1 VAFAGFGLSDELR
14 MLADLAARFVAEQIR
29 PVEEALGPV
38 ARAIPDEQLVK
49 LRTAAREAGLWCL
62 DAPREYGGAGLSVFE
77 YVVVLEQ
84 ACKHRFCFPHAG
96 GGAFGHSPP
105 VVLYSGGP
113 GIIDNFVR
121 PTIEKGWTSFT
132 AIAEPDGGTDP
143 ARAIRTTARRDG
155 DEWILNGRKL
165 WITNADRA
173 RFGVIYARTEQGI
186 SAFVVETGRPGFS
199 TRTLPVIR
207 DHWPTEV
214 LLEDVRVP
222 AGNLIGPDGAGL
234 GLASDWLVRGRLG
247 YAARAVGIAEEALR
261 IAAEWVR
268 ERQTFGAA
276 LATRQAIQWAI
287 ADSRV
292 EINAGR
298 WLTWEAAWKDDQGQD
313 ARLEAATAKLYCT
326 EMGFRVVDKMM
337 QLLGAMGMSREL
349 PLEGW
354 FRDLRVARVVEG
366 SSEILRAQIA
376 RKVIGPAASG
386 RARS

>member
-1 VAFAGFGLSDELR
+1 MTFAGFGLSDELS
-14 MLADLAARFVAEQIR
+14 LLKDLIARFLVERIR
-29 PVEEALGPV
+29 PVEEAIGPE
-38 ARAIPDEQLVK
+38 ARSIPDDDLVK
-49 LRTAAREAGLWCL
+49 LRAAAREAGLWCL
-62 DAPREYGGAGLSVFE
+62 DAPQEYGGAGLSVFE

-105 VVLYSGGP
+105 VVLYAGGP
-113 GIIDNFVR
+113 QIIENYVR
-121 PTIEKGWTSFT
+121 PTIEHGWTSFT
-132 AIAEPDGGTDP
+132 AIAEPSGGTDP

-155 DEWILNGRKL
+155 DQWVLTGRKL

-173 RFGVIYARTEQGI
+173 RFGVIYARTGQGI
-186 SAFVVETGRPGFS
+186 SAFVVETGAPGFS

-214 LLEDVRVP
+214 LLDEVRIP
-222 AGNLIGPDGAGL
+222 AGNLVGEDGAGL
-234 GLASDWLVRGRLG
+234 SLASGWLVRGRLG
-247 YAARAVGIAEEALR
+247 YAARAVGIAEEAVRL
-261 IAAEWVR
+261 ATEWVR
-268 ERQTFGAA
+268 ERKTFGAA
-276 LATRQAIQWAI
+276 LATRQAVQWAI

-298 WLTWEAAWKDDQGQD
+298 WLTWEAAWKDDQGED
-313 ARLEAATAKLYCT
+313 ARLEAAMAKLYCT
-326 EMGFRVVDKMM
+326 EMAFRVVDKMM
-337 QLLGAMGMSREL
+337 QLLGAMGMSREI

-376 RKVIGPAASG
+376 RKVIGPAVSS
-386 RARS
+386 RPR

>member
-1 VAFAGFGLSDELR
+1 MTFAGFGISAELSMLR
-14 MLADLAARFVAEQIR
+14 DLVARFVAERIR
-29 PVEEALGPV
+29 PAEEAIGPQ
-38 ARAIPDEQLVK
+38 ARAIPDDK
-49 LRTAAREAGLWCL
+49 LAELRAAAREAGLWCF
-62 DAPREYGGAGLSVFE
+62 DAPAAYGGAGLSVFE

-105 VVLYSGGP
+105 VVLYAGGP
-113 GIIDNFVR
+113 EIIKRYVV
-121 PTIEKGWTSFT
+121 PTIEQGWTSFT

-155 DEWILNGRKL
+155 DQWVLNGRKL
-165 WITNADRA
+165 WITNAERA
-173 RFGVIYARTEQGI
+173 RFGVIYARTDQGI
-186 SAFVVETGRPGFS
+186 SAFVVDTSRPGFS

-222 AGNLIGPDGAGL
+222 AGNLVGEDGSGL
-234 GLASDWLVRGRLG
+234 LLASDWLVRGRLG
-247 YAARAVGIAEEALR
+247 YAARAVGIAEEAVRL
-261 IAAEWVR
+261 AVDWVR
-268 ERQTFGAA
+268 ERKTFGAA
-276 LATRQAIQWAI
+276 LATRQAVQWAI

-326 EMGFRVVDKMM
+326 EMGFRVVDRMM
-337 QLLGAMGMSREL
+337 QLFGAMGMSREV

-366 SSEILRAQIA
+366 SSEILRSQIA
-376 RKVIGPAASG
+376 RQVIGPAVSS
-386 RARS
+386 RPR

>member
-1 VAFAGFGLSDELR
+1 MTFAGFGLSDELS
-14 MLADLAARFVAEQIR
+14 LLKDLIARFLAERIR
-29 PVEEALGPV
+29 PVEEAIGPE
-38 ARAIPDEQLVK
+38 ARSIPDDDLVK
-49 LRTAAREAGLWCL
+49 LRAAAREAGLWCL
-62 DAPREYGGAGLSVFE
+62 DAPQEYGGAGLSVFE

-105 VVLYSGGP
+105 VVLYAGGP
-113 GIIDNFVR
+113 QIIENYVR
-121 PTIEKGWTSFT
+121 PTIEHGWTSFT
-132 AIAEPDGGTDP
+132 AIAEPSGGTDP

-155 DEWILNGRKL
+155 DQWVLTGRKL

-173 RFGVIYARTEQGI
+173 RFGVIYARTGQGI
-186 SAFVVETGRPGFS
+186 SAFVVETGAPGFS

-214 LLEDVRVP
+214 LLDEVRIP
-222 AGNLIGPDGAGL
+222 AGNLVGEDGAGL
-234 GLASDWLVRGRLG
+234 SLASGWLVRGRLG
-247 YAARAVGIAEEALR
+247 YAARAVGIAEEAVRL
-261 IAAEWVR
+261 ATEWVR
-268 ERQTFGAA
+268 ERKTFGAA
-276 LATRQAIQWAI
+276 LATRQAVQWAI

-298 WLTWEAAWKDDQGQD
+298 WLTWEAAWKDDQGED
-313 ARLEAATAKLYCT
+313 ARLEAAMAKLYCT
-326 EMGFRVVDKMM
+326 EMAFRVVDKMM
-337 QLLGAMGMSREL
+337 QLLGAMGMSREI

-376 RKVIGPAASG
+376 RKVIGPAVSS
-386 RARS
+386 RPR